1 MYRFLALGVLALL
14 AACQPLPQPFQP
26 SAQEK
31 GAAVAMLPKDT
42 HGISILEISGLP
54 SALSGPLRAAIAQRL
69 RDEDIPAAV
78 DIGHRGA
85 FLLRGEASLTPLS
98 PQEEEVQIA
107 WFLVPPDGGD
117 VRMINRRDAIPR
129 GQAQNPTIPQ
139 LDRIARGV
147 TTALVPMLNPTVA
160 EAQGVRG
167 VSVWGVDG
175 APGDGKLA
183 LKRALEFILRENGVP
198 IVERDTP
205 EALVVSGTVSLA
217 KPVSGVQ
224 LIRLRWVLLMPD
236 GSELGTVEQEN
247 QIPAGS
253 LDNNWGEA
261 AIFAAEGAFEG
272 LAALLEKAPPLKPKS

>member
-1 MYRFLALGVLALL
+1 MHRLLILAALVMIQ
-14 AACQPLPQPFQP
+14 ACQPLPQPFQP
-26 SAQEK
+26 TTREK
-31 GAAVAMLPKDT
+31 GAAVALLPQST
-42 HGISILEISGLP
+42 HGVSILEVTGLP
-54 SALSGPLRAAIAQRL
+54 SALSGPLRAAVAQRL

-98 PQEEEVQIA
+98 PQEEEVQIS
-107 WFLVPPDGGD
+107 WFLVPPDGSD
-117 VRMINRRDAIPR
+117 VRSFVRRDALPR
-129 GQAQNPTIPQ
+129 GQSQRPTLPQ

-147 TTALVPMLNPTVA
+147 TTALLPMLSPTTA

-167 VSVWGVDG
+167 VSVWGIDG
-175 APGDGKLA
+175 APGDGGLA

-205 EALVVSGTVSLA
+205 EALVVSGTVSLE
-217 KPVSGVQ
+217 KPVNGVQ
-224 LIRLRWVLLMPD
+224 LIRLRWVMLLPD

-253 LDNNWGEA
+253 LDKTWGEA

-272 LAALLEKAPPLKPKS
+272 LA